1 MKALK
6 TPLAKVVL
14 ADPKAKD
21 QLRTFMA
28 SRGAQAVVIE
38 VRAQGKTRR
47 VTPIIVPKATA

>member
-6 TPLAKVVL
+6 TPLAKAVL

-28 SRGAQAVVIE
+28 SRGAETVVIE
-38 VRAQGKTRR
+38 VRAQGKTQR
-47 VTPIIVPKATA
+47 VTPIVVPKATS